1 MTVREALLSE
11 IDRAP
16 DEVLNVLLSILR
28 MTHGKTEN
36 QDIETVRTPPNH
48 YPLRGLPLEMSDDFD
63 APMTDLWDALG
74 S

>member
-28 MTHGKTEN
+28 ITHGQSQN
-36 QDIETVRTPPNH
+36 QGLEAVVTTPHH

-63 APMTDLWDALG
+63 EPMTDLWDALG

>member
-1 MTVREALLSE
+1 MTLREALLSE

-28 MTHGKTEN
+28 ITHGQFQN
-36 QDIETVRTPPNH
+36 QGLETVVTTPNH

-63 APMTDLWDALG
+63 EPMADLWDALG

>member
-28 MTHGKTEN
+28 MTHEN
-36 QDIETVRTPPNH
+36 ADNPAIERVTNPPNH

-63 APMTDLWDALG
+63 APMTDVWDSLG

>member
-1 MTVREALLSE
+1 MTVREALLNE

-16 DEVLNVLLSILR
+16 DEVLNVLLSVLR
-28 MTHGKTEN
+28 MMHRTTAD
-36 QDIETVRTPPNH
+36 QDFEPVMTQPNH

>member
-16 DEVLNVLLSILR
+16 DDVLNILLSILQMR
-28 MTHGKTEN
+28 LEKPQN
-36 QDIETVRTPPNH
+36 QDLETVGTKPNH
-48 YPLRGLPLEMSDDFD
+48 YLLRGLPLEISDDFD

>member
-1 MTVREALLSE
+1 MTVREAFISE

-28 MTHGKTEN
+28 MTHGNTDN
-36 QDIETVRTPPNH
+36 QSIEKITNPPNH

-63 APMTDLWDALG
+63 APMTDVWDALG

>member
-28 MTHGKTEN
+28 MTHGNTEN
-36 QDIETVRTPPNH
+36 QAVAIVANPPNH

-63 APMTDLWDALG
+63 EPMTDLWDALG